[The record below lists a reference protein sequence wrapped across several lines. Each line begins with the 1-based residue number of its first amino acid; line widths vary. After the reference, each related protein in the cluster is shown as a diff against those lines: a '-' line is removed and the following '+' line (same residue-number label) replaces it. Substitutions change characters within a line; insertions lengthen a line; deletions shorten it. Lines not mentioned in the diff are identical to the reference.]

1 MTIELVML
9 ASSIVL
15 GLAQIL
21 LAAHF
26 KTKERGFRWNLGPR
40 DEPEKP
46 LGLIAG
52 RLERARENFLE
63 TFPLFATAVLI
74 AAIVGRHNWLTQSG
88 AVFYFAGRVVY
99 VPLYA
104 WGIPVV
110 RSLVW
115 VAATLGI
122 VLVLIGLI

>member
-1 MTIELVML
+1 MTIELAML
-9 ASSIVL
+9 ACSIVL
-15 GLAQIL
+15 GLVQIL

-26 KTKERGFRWNLGPR
+26 KTKERGLDWDLGPR

-46 LGLIAG
+46 LGIIAG
-52 RLERARENFLE
+52 RLQRATANFLE
-63 TFPLFATAVLI
+63 TFPFFAAAVLM
-74 AAIVGRHNWLTQSG
+74 AAVAGRHNWLTQSG
-88 AVFYFAGRVVY
+88 AVLYFAGRLVY

-110 RSLVW
+110 RTVVW
-115 VAATLGI
+115 GVAMLGI